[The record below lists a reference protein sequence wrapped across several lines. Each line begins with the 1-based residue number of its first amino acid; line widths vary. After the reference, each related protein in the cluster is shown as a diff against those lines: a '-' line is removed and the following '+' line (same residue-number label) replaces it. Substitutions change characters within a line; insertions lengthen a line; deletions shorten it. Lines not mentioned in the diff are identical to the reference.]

1 MSGHR
6 GRPIPRPD
14 RGEGRLVRMSP
25 DAGNLRAVAPRG
37 RAARL
42 EVLSYMQ
49 HSLYYAYLEYLLLVR
64 LMHA

>member
-1 MSGHR
+1 
-6 GRPIPRPD
+6 
-14 RGEGRLVRMSP
+14 MSP

-49 HSLYYAYLEYLLLVR
+49 HSLYYAYLAYLLLVR

>member
-1 MSGHR
+1 
-6 GRPIPRPD
+6 
-14 RGEGRLVRMSP
+14 MSP

-49 HSLYYAYLEYLLLVR
+49 HSLYAYLEYFCV
-64 LMHA
+64 